1 MGDHMADSFSRR
13 SFFALTGITAA
24 GLGLAGCAPSN
35 NQGGSTTTGTEPQ
48 DGSPA
53 NTPLDQLPIP
63 EKGKTYNNPKSRDEV
78 KDGGTL
84 TQPINEIGPQW
95 NYYQLAGN
103 TSYMNIL
110 HGLINPR
117 DLFLNN
123 ADGDKFEPNKD
134 YIKDFKVEEKD
145 GKQVATLTFTDQAT
159 FNDGTAIDWTAI
171 QTAFITMCGQNKKF
185 AVSSTDGYNKYES
198 VEQGDTAKTAVI
210 TMKEAVYPIESIL
223 SYALHPKLQ
232 DPDFFNNGY
241 NNEPHNELGSG
252 PYIVDSFDDSAVT
265 FKPNPK
271 WWGDAPKLDTLV
283 YKQMDTQASINAF
296 KNEETDTTGTSVAGS
311 AELLS
316 NFSGLGDKAQI
327 RRGLGM
333 SIAVIELNSTRGALQ
348 DVAVRKAFCQV
359 VDPATIVSIVFQGV
373 NWKEDAPGSMLWPY
387 WAAGYDNNLPDDLKN
402 LKSVDERKAAA
413 KKTLEDAGYKLNGD
427 YYEKDGQQVTFS
439 YTLFGDGT
447 TVKNRAAAIQKMCK
461 DAGINLTLDSHPS
474 SEFSDVLTSGSW
486 DVCLF
491 GWVGSSTSYN
501 NGGQLYGS
509 ESGSNFGQQGS
520 AETDEMFAK
529 VVSTKDFD
537 ERMKLM
543 NEAEKKMMQTYAY
556 LPVYTGP
563 DCYVVK
569 TGLANFGP
577 SLFQST
583 PATIVGW
590 QK

>member
-35 NQGGSTTTGTEPQ
+35 PQSSSTTTGTEPQ

-53 NTPLDQLPIP
+53 NTPLDQLPLP

-185 AVSSTDGYNKYES
+185 AVSSTDGYDKYES

-210 TMKEAVYPIESIL
+210 TMKEPVYPIESIL

-252 PYIVDSFDDSAVT
+252 P
-265 FKPNPK
+265 
-271 WWGDAPKLDTLV
+271 
-283 YKQMDTQASINAF
+283 
-296 KNEETDTTGTSVAGS
+296 
-311 AELLS
+311 
-316 NFSGLGDKAQI
+316 
-327 RRGLGM
+327 
-333 SIAVIELNSTRGALQ
+333 
-348 DVAVRKAFCQV
+348 
-359 VDPATIVSIVFQGV
+359 
-373 NWKEDAPGSMLWPY
+373 
-387 WAAGYDNNLPDDLKN
+387 
-402 LKSVDERKAAA
+402 
-413 KKTLEDAGYKLNGD
+413 
-427 YYEKDGQQVTFS
+427 
-439 YTLFGDGT
+439 
-447 TVKNRAAAIQKMCK
+447 
-461 DAGINLTLDSHPS
+461 
-474 SEFSDVLTSGSW
+474 
-486 DVCLF
+486 
-491 GWVGSSTSYN
+491 
-501 NGGQLYGS
+501 
-509 ESGSNFGQQGS
+509 
-520 AETDEMFAK
+520 
-529 VVSTKDFD
+529 
-537 ERMKLM
+537 
-543 NEAEKKMMQTYAY
+543 
-556 LPVYTGP
+556 
-563 DCYVVK
+563 
-569 TGLANFGP
+569 
-577 SLFQST
+577 
-583 PATIVGW
+583 
-590 QK
+590 